1 MQARLSAEE
10 MSFIA
15 TAAAERLNE
24 YAHKKRVKI
33 VIPRRG
39 FSSISEEGCPLYDPD
54 SDRAF
59 GTGIKKSIDPAI
71 DVIEVDAEINSRV
84 FAAAV
89 VHALS
94 QAQEEIRRLTDS

>member
-1 MQARLSAEE
+1 

-15 TAAAERLNE
+15 TAAAERLNG
-24 YAHKKRVKI
+24 YTHKKRVKI

-39 FSSISEEGCPLYDPD
+39 FSSLSAEGCPLYDPD
-54 SDRAF
+54 SDRVF
-59 GTGIKKSIDPAI
+59 GAAIKKSIDPAI
-71 DVIEVDAEINSRV
+71 DVIEVDGEINSRA

-94 QAQEEIRRLTDS
+94 EAQEEIRRLTDS